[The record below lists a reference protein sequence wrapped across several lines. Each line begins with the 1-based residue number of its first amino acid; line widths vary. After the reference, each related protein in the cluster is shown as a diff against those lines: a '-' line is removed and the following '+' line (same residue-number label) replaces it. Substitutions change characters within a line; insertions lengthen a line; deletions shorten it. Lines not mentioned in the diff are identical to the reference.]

1 MEVLNYFKGKEKL
14 TQGERENLSTSCT
27 ILYIYIYIYIYVC
40 MYVCM
45 YVRMCCSS
53 VKLNDRRKHN
63 GKFVFD

>member
-1 MEVLNYFKGKEKL
+1 M
-14 TQGERENLSTSCT
+14 
-27 ILYIYIYIYIYVC
+27 YVC